1 MKTFIASAAMS
12 LFATFMPVTSQAIDF
27 NELADKLENLES
39 YNASATYEVLL
50 PTSQYPVVYDIKLAS
65 KTNNPAD
72 TLAAASYLI
81 EWSLS
86 KDGNTSEGFSAYFP
100 GNHYRYRDQRLQ
112 EYHVE
117 WDTLPFNPTGDLNQ
131 GVQNQA
137 QFCDLLPQ
145 YIGQSFRKMA
155 TDTTYK
161 YVLHPDTLIAGH
173 KRIAVDGVRSF
184 RGIEAL
190 EFLYIFDKDNMTP
203 IRSEFD
209 SNPGQIGEQ
218 IITAT
223 YAYDKSSDMVVPS
236 SEDKLMAMY
245 PEIFEKFRESSFR
258 LENMP
263 GRRLPAFSIPTTT
276 GERYTFAK
284 DSKFAVPTVLALL
297 DAEVST
303 TEETVNMLRQAI
315 DSLPM
320 QADVIFAFT
329 NNNIDLIESV
339 VGQIRPGEHFLM
351 SARGLARDLG
361 ATTTPVIIICDRT
374 ATVKDLNIGFNN
386 GITDFVIQKTA
397 TAAK

>member
-12 LFATFMPVTSQAIDF
+12 LFATLVPVTSHALDF
-27 NELADKLENLES
+27 NELADRLETLNK

-50 PTSQYPVVYDIKLAS
+50 PTSQYPVVYNISLAS
-65 KTNNPAD
+65 KIVNPAD
-72 TLAAASYLI
+72 TLAPASYLI

-86 KDGNTSEGFSAYFP
+86 KDGNSSEGFSAYFP

-112 EYHVE
+112 EYHIE
-117 WDTLPFNPTGDLNQ
+117 WDALPFNPTGDMSQ

-145 YIGQSFRKMA
+145 YIGQTFHKMA
-155 TDTTYK
+155 SDTTYK
-161 YVLHPDTLIAGH
+161 YVLHADTLIAGR
-173 KRIAVDGVRSF
+173 KCIAVDGVRSF

-190 EFLYIFDKDNMTP
+190 EFLYVFDKESLNP
-203 IRSEFD
+203 LRIEFD

-218 IITAT
+218 IITT
-223 YAYDKSSDMVVPS
+223 VYDSDKSGGKDVPL

-245 PEIFEKFRESSFR
+245 PVIFEKFRESSFR

-284 DSKFAVPTVLALL
+284 DSKFAVPTIVALL
-297 DAEVST
+297 DAEVAT
-303 TEETVNMLRQAI
+303 TSETVNMIRRAI

-320 QADVIFAFT
+320 QADIIFAFT
-329 NNNIDLIESV
+329 NNNIDLIEAAA
-339 VGQIRPGEHFLM
+339 GRIRPGEHLLM

-361 ATTTPVIIICDRT
+361 ATTTPVIIICDRS

-386 GITDFVIQKTA
+386 DITDFVIQKTA
-397 TAAK
+397 TAAR